1 MIMKKAKVI
10 GFLFILVLSLFNAGA
25 VSAADDDLP
34 EPLKGKPPVH
44 HKGN

>member
-1 MIMKKAKVI
+1 MKKAKVWGI
-10 GFLFILVLSLFNAGA
+10 LSVLVLSLFFAGA

-44 HKGN
+44 QKVN

>member
-1 MIMKKAKVI
+1 MKKEKVW
-10 GFLFILVLSLFNAGA
+10 GVLFILVLSLFTAGS

-44 HKGN
+44 QKGN

>member
-1 MIMKKAKVI
+1 MKKAKVL
-10 GFLFILVLSLFNAGA
+10 GFLFILVLSLFNASA

-44 HKGN
+44 QKAN